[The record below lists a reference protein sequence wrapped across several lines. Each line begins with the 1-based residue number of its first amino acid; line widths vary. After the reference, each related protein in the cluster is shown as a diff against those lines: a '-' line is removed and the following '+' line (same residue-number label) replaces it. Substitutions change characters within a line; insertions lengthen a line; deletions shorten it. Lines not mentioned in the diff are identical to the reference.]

1 MIVRRLVVVG
11 GGIAGLA
18 AAWAARQAAGRVS
31 GGLDVLVLERGDDV
45 GGKARTLTR
54 DGWLVEGGP
63 SGFLGGRPEMD
74 RLIAGCGLSA
84 DVIRADEAAAHRF
97 VFRAGRMR
105 QIVASPLG
113 FARSGILSARGLA
126 RMCAE
131 PFVRRRIDE
140 ADESVWAFAARRLG
154 AEVADRLV
162 SPMALGI
169 FAGDA
174 RRLSLAAAF
183 PRMAALEREYGSVI
197 RGMIAKRGRMSSGPL
212 TSFRGGMQSLPRA
225 LAQRGGFTVR
235 RHAEVCAL
243 VRAESHWRVAVAG
256 DAETIPADAV
266 ILAGEPWASAALLRP
281 HDATLAADLDAIPCP
296 PVAVVALGFGP
307 AVFAQV
313 PRGFGVLIAR
323 GEGFRMLG
331 NLWDTHVYPGRS
343 PDGRLLIRAMF
354 GGAVDVGAGA
364 LGEAELLALAR
375 AEVSRLYGI
384 TAAPGFVHVVRV
396 PRAIPQYELGHLER
410 VARVEHALESLPG
423 LAMTGFGLR
432 GVAFADAATDGVRS
446 GERVVEWLAGA
457 GAMSAAA
464 PLGERVG
471 DFPSEILHIR

>member
-31 GGLDVLVLERGDDV
+31 GGLDVLVLERGPDV

-63 SGFLGGRPEMD
+63 SGFLGSRPEMD

-84 DVIRADEAAAHRF
+84 DVMRADEAAANRF
-97 VFRAGRMR
+97 IYRAGRMR
-105 QIVASPLG
+105 QIVANPLG
-113 FARSGILSARGLA
+113 FARSGILSVRGLA
-126 RMCAE
+126 RLCAE
-131 PFVRRRIDE
+131 PFIRRRSDVR
-140 ADESVWAFAARRLG
+140 DESVWAFAARRLG

-174 RRLSLAAAF
+174 RRLSLPAAF
-183 PRMAALEREYGSVI
+183 SRMAALEREYGSLI
-197 RGMIAKRGRMSSGPL
+197 LGMIAKRGRTSSGPL
-212 TSFRGGMQSLPRA
+212 TSFRDGMQSLPRA
-225 LAQRGGFTVR
+225 LARRGGFAVR
-235 RHAEVCAL
+235 CRAEVCAL
-243 VRAESHWRVAVAG
+243 VRTESHWRVAVTG

-266 ILAGEPWASAALLRP
+266 ILAGEPWASAALLRT
-281 HDATLAADLDAIPCP
+281 HDASLAADLDAIPCP

-307 AVFAQV
+307 AVLAQV

-343 PDGRLLIRAMF
+343 PNGRLLIRAMF
-354 GGAVDVGAGA
+354 GGAVDAPAGA
-364 LGEAELLALAR
+364 LSEAELSALAR
-375 AEVSRLYGI
+375 AEVARLYGI
-384 TAAPGFVHVVRV
+384 TAAPEFVQVVRV

-410 VARVEHALESLPG
+410 VAHVERALGSLPG
-423 LAMTGFGLR
+423 IAMTGFGLR

-446 GERVVEWLAGA
+446 GFRAVEWLVGA
-457 GAMSAAA
+457 GMASASA
-464 PLGERVG
+464 PIGETVG
-471 DFPSEILHIR
+471 DSPSEIRHIR